1 MSHRPTSLRLIA
13 VVLLATLAGA
23 LAAGCGASGST
34 GDGRPT
40 VVATTSILGDLVQ
53 QVGGDA
59 IHVEVL
65 MPPGADP
72 HGFEASASQAARMRG
87 ASLIVANGLGL
98 EERLASTLDSAR
110 ADGVPVFDVGDELD
124 PQPLTDGGTD
134 TTDPHVWLDP
144 NRMATAAELVAARI
158 AETTGVDRATLD
170 AHAAA
175 YATAARHAGAEA
187 DAILSTVPTDRRVL
201 VTNHDALGYFARR
214 FDLRVLGAAIPGGST
229 LAEPSAASIRELA
242 DALRATG
249 VAAVF
254 SESTVSP
261 RIIETV
267 AREVGRQV
275 LVVELPTDSL
285 GEPGSGF
292 STYPDLITTI
302 AHRIAD
308 ALDAQGAR

>member
-1 MSHRPTSLRLIA
+1 MSHRPTSLRLLA
-13 VVLLATLAGA
+13 VVVLTTLAGA
-23 LAAGCGASGST
+23 LAVGCGASGSS
-34 GDGRPT
+34 GDNRPT

-53 QVGGDA
+53 RVGGDA

-72 HGFEASASQAARMRG
+72 HEFEASASQAARMRS

-110 ADGVPVFDVGDELD
+110 ADGVPVFDVGVELD
-124 PQPLTDGGTD
+124 PQPLLDGGAD

-144 NRMATAAELVAARI
+144 DRMATTAGLVATRI
-158 AETTGVDRATLD
+158 AETTGVDRTTLD
-170 AHAAA
+170 ANAAT
-175 YATAARHAGAEA
+175 YAAEARRAGAEA

-229 LAEPSAASIRELA
+229 LAEPSAAMIRHLA
-242 DALRATG
+242 DVLRASG
-249 VAAVF
+249 VDAVF

-275 LVVELPTDSL
+275 VVVELPTDSL
-285 GEPGSGF
+285 GEPGSEF
-292 STYPDLITTI
+292 ATYPDLITTI

-308 ALDAQGAR
+308 ALTVDGAR